1 MKKILLMGN
10 PNVGK
15 SVVFSR
21 LTGVRVISSN
31 YPGTTVEFTKGVMRL
46 GNENAEVIDV
56 PGTYTLEPTSK
67 AEEVALAMLANAIS
81 ENGQDNIVVNVLD
94 ATNLER
100 NLNLTLQLLK
110 KKIPIIIALNLWDET
125 KHIGITINPEKLE
138 EILGVPVIPTCAIS
152 GEGIKN
158 LVTRLVEAK
167 VGNYEYQ
174 NEERWHEVG
183 KIVTEVQKLY
193 HRHHTLLDR
202 LEDISIRPSSGI
214 LFALVLLYLTFSLI
228 RFIGEGLIDY
238 IFDPLFNRLWAPF
251 MIKLSVALGSGGFIH
266 ELLIGKLVNGEINFV
281 ESLGLLTTGF
291 YVPLAMV
298 LPYVF
303 AFYFVL
309 GFAEDS
315 GYLPRFGVLVD
326 NLMHRLGLHGL
337 AIIPMMLG
345 LGCNVP
351 GALATRVLET
361 RRERFIAATL
371 MSIAVP
377 CMALQAMIVGLVG
390 KHGTKGLGIVFGTL
404 FAVWIILGILLNS
417 LIKGRSPEI
426 FVEIPPYRV
435 PYFMALLKKL
445 WMRIRWFLRE
455 AIPYVLLGVLMVN
468 ILYSLGIIEWIGTL
482 TAPVMTGILGLPKE
496 AVGAIVIGFLR
507 KDVAVG
513 MLVPLGLTLKQLIV
527 ASVVLAMYFP
537 CVATF
542 TVLFK
547 ELGLKDMIKSAG
559 IMLASALMVG
569 GILNLVL

>member
-445 WMRIRWFLRE
+445 WMRIRWFLRD